1 MVTGIREWCGGRVD
15 WRAGPKLQ
23 LQDFPMKTRV
33 RISNRPC
40 VFFSQHNEG
49 IRNKL
54 EAGFV
59 DFNLCYN

>member
-1 MVTGIREWCGGRVD
+1 MVTDNRECCGGRVD
-15 WRAGPKLQ
+15 WRAGQNFNNKIVIWKRGFESL
-23 LQDFPMKTRV
+23 V
-33 RISNRPC
+33 AHG
-40 VFFSQHNEG
+40 FFSQHNEG